1 MAEVIREAGYTGF
14 VQRLTW
20 VHGNAVPVT
29 AYVWGGGGAGGSRAP
44 TGSFT
49 TNYQGDIQQDP
60 WYGPLITNKSG
71 YYELGYNVFNEGPET
86 YYPIAWV
93 VVINGIIVY
102 GSPVPQPPPAPSTVR
117 LNNPPPTVVANPT
130 TFQGVTI
137 YTQNGV
143 QSPYFVK
150 VYDFDYTTYT
160 SGAAVGGTGGG
171 GAYAQINFTVNE
183 GDILDVA
190 VGQGGGAGGITPLG
204 TTTPGGEAGA
214 GLLTTRLFDTVTNQI
229 NPPVYRRFSPTYS
242 TFLNNYGVWVDP
254 PSASVF
260 DKTYTVTFP
269 STATYQFTIC
279 SNGRAD
285 FYVDGEFAAFSY
297 DPQIPWTV
305 GLNVLAG
312 ARAIRIVS
320 TAATGKAGSVALAIG
335 SGVNY
340 AGARGGDGIAGGGG
354 GGGGAGATV
363 VLKNDVII
371 GVAGGGG
378 GGGAGGIT
386 IAGASAPGT
395 LGQSAAGIFAG
406 QNGTTRNYY
415 NGGGCGGGGG
425 GTTGGRGGASPGA
438 SSDIGTAGVFGGS
451 TGLEIQNPVGRTPGG
466 TTNIYYRAGIALGGS
481 PQAVAGNLEGNGRNG
496 YAVFVFEVPDIHVKT
511 GGTWN
516 PVTKTF
522 VKYTGLWREAKKK
535 FIKINGAWVPTIAS
549 TSPVFSNYLG
559 LGTNPIAAEFEV
571 LPPPDPPGGGGG
583 GEGWDGG
590 GGGGGGKVICTAL
603 YELGYM
609 EKEIFDYDQAYG
621 LWLYQNDFVSYR
633 GYRAW
638 ADILVRYVKGQGRPM
653 LPKLLFWKTSD
664 EQQRLSQQ
672 LAISLARVIGGAFS
686 KEIARRAGYDIPFSI
701 GGWLC
706 VTVGLAVNKAIGYIV
721 KKIKKTSTIDYK
733 E

>member
-29 AYVWGGGGAGGSRAP
+29 AYLWGGGGAGGARAP

-49 TNYQGDIQQDP
+49 TSYQGALQQDP
-60 WYGPLITNKSG
+60 FHNVLVPNQSG
-71 YYELGYNVFNEGPET
+71 YYIEVVLVYNDVGNLIDTNRIGYC
-86 YYPIAWV
+86 V
-93 VVINGIIVY
+93 VVDGVVVY
-102 GSPVPQPPPAPSTVR
+102 LNQTGPGQPDAV
-117 LNNPPPTVVANPT
+117 PPPTTVAVKT
-130 TFQGVTI
+130 EFRG
-137 YTQNGV
+137 YSYYNGTPGPSTSFIAV
-143 QSPYFVK
+143 ECYSFN
-150 VYDFDYTTYT
+150 YTTYT
-160 SGAAVGGTGGG
+160 SGGAVGGTGGG
-171 GAYAQINFTVNE
+171 GAYAQVNFTINE

-190 VGQGGGAGGITPLG
+190 VGQGGGAGGVTALASGI
-204 TTTPGGEAGA
+204 TPGGEAGA
-214 GLLTTRLFDTVTNQI
+214 GLLTSSLFNTVTNPAS
-229 NPPVYRRFSPTYS
+229 PPVYREFNPTYC
-242 TFLNNYGVWVDP
+242 TFLNNYGVWTDP
-254 PSASVF
+254 PSATLF
-260 DKTYTVTFP
+260 DRTYTVTFP
-269 STATYQFTIC
+269 ATGNYQFTIC

-305 GLNVLAG
+305 GFNVAAG
-312 ARAIRIVS
+312 ARSVRIVS
-320 TAATGKAGSVALAIG
+320 NAATGKRGAVALVIG

-354 GGGGAGATV
+354 AGGGGGATL

-371 GVAGGGG
+371 GAAGGGG

-386 IAGASAPGT
+386 SAGASAPGSR
-395 LGQSAAGIFAG
+395 GQNAAGFFAG
-406 QNGTTRNYY
+406 QNGTSRVYY

-425 GTTGGRGGASPGA
+425 GVTGGRGGASPGA
-438 SSDIGTAGVFGGS
+438 GGDAGTSGSFGGS
-451 TGLEIQNPVGRTPGG
+451 TGLEVQNPVGRTPGG
-466 TTNIYYRAGIALGGS
+466 TTNVYYRAGIASGGQS
-481 PQAVAGNLEGNGRNG
+481 QAVSNNLEGNGKNG

-511 GGTWN
+511 DGTWN

-535 FIKINGAWVPTIAS
+535 FIKIDGAWVPTIAS
-549 TSPVFSNYLG
+549 TSPVFANYIG
-559 LGTNPIAAEFEV
+559 LGTNPISADFEE
-571 LPPPDPPGGGGG
+571 LPPPAYSDGYGGF
-583 GEGWDGG
+583 DSG

-609 EKEIFDYDQAYG
+609 EKEIFEYDQAYG

-653 LPKLLFWKTSD
+653 LPKLLFWKTAD

-706 VTVGLAVNKAIGYIV
+706 VTVGLSVNKAIGYVV

>member
-1 MAEVIREAGYTGF
+1 MAEVIREVGYTGF

-29 AYVWGGGGAGGSRAP
+29 AYLWGGGGAGGARAP

-49 TNYQGDIQQDP
+49 TSYQGALQQDP
-60 WYGPLITNKSG
+60 FHNALVPNQSG
-71 YYELGYNVFNEGPET
+71 YYIEVVLVYNDIGNLTYTNRIGYC
-86 YYPIAWV
+86 V
-93 VVINGIIVY
+93 VVDGAVVY
-102 GSPVPQPPPAPSTVR
+102 LNQTGPGQPDAV
-117 LNNPPPTVVANPT
+117 PPPTTVAVKT
-130 TFQGVTI
+130 EFRG
-137 YTQNGV
+137 YSYYNGTPG
-143 QSPYFVK
+143 PYATVSAVECYSFN
-150 VYDFDYTTYT
+150 YTTYT
-160 SGAAVGGTGGG
+160 SGGAVGGTGGG
-171 GAYAQINFTVNE
+171 GAYAQVNFTINE

-190 VGQGGGAGGITPLG
+190 VGQGGGAGGVTALASGI
-204 TTTPGGEAGA
+204 TPGGEAGA
-214 GLLTTRLFDTVTNQI
+214 GLLTSSLFNTVTNTAS
-229 NPPVYRRFSPTYS
+229 PPVYREFNPTYC

-260 DKTYTVTFP
+260 DRTYTVAFP
-269 STATYQFTIC
+269 STGNYQFTIC

-305 GLNVLAG
+305 GFAVAAG
-312 ARAIRIVS
+312 NRTVRIVS
-320 TAATGKAGSVALAIG
+320 TAATGKRGAVALVIG

-354 GGGGAGATV
+354 AGGGGAATII
-363 VLKNDVII
+363 LKNDVII
-371 GVAGGGG
+371 GAAGGGG

-386 IAGASAPGT
+386 SAGAAAPGSR
-395 LGQSAAGIFAG
+395 GQNAAGFFAG
-406 QNGTTRNYY
+406 QNGTSRVYY

-425 GTTGGRGGASPGA
+425 GITGGRGGASPGA
-438 SSDIGTAGVFGGS
+438 GGDAGTSGSFGGS
-451 TGLEIQNPVGRTPGG
+451 TGLEVQNPSGRTPGG
-466 TTNIYYRAGIALGGS
+466 VTNKYYRAGIASGGQ
-481 PQAVAGNLEGNGRNG
+481 PQAVSNNLEGNGKNG

-511 GGTWN
+511 DGTWN

-549 TSPVFSNYLG
+549 TSPVFANYLG
-559 LGTNPIAAEFEV
+559 LGTNPIAADFEE
-571 LPPPDPPGGGGG
+571 LPPPLYDPGYGGF
-583 GEGWDGG
+583 DSG

-609 EKEIFDYDQAYG
+609 EKEIFEYDQAYG

-638 ADILVRYVKGQGRPM
+638 ADVLVQYVKGQGRPM
-653 LPKLLFWKTSD
+653 LPKLLFWKTAD

-686 KEIARRAGYDIPFSI
+686 KEIARRAGYAIPFSI

-721 KKIKKTSTIDYK
+721 KKIKKTSTVDYK